1 MEIWKDIEG
10 FEGRYQVS
18 NLGRVKSLNYHHEHR
33 IAILKNRLNR
43 SGYYEVV
50 LCKNNTMKSF
60 KVHRLVA
67 IAFIP
72 NPHNLPCVN
81 HKDENKLNNFV
92 WVNDDGTIDLEKSN
106 LEWCTHKY
114 NTNYGTCQ
122 ERKAAKMI
130 NNTSRSKAVAQYTLD
145 WQLVGK
151 YPSQCEAARQTG
163 IPHKLISQNCCGES
177 KTCHGFI
184 FKFI

>member
-1 MEIWKDIEG
+1 MEEWRDVVGYEG
-10 FEGRYQVS
+10 VYQVS
-18 NLGRVKSLNYHHEHR
+18 DQGNVRSLNYHGEHR

-43 SGYYEVV
+43 SGYYEVA
-50 LCKNNTMKSF
+50 LCKNNTMKPF

-81 HKDENKLNNFV
+81 HKDENKLNNRV
-92 WVNDDGTIDLEKSN
+92 DN

-145 WQLVGK
+145 WQIVGK

-163 IPHKLISQNCCGES
+163 IPHKLISQNCCGGS

-184 FKFI
+184 FRFI